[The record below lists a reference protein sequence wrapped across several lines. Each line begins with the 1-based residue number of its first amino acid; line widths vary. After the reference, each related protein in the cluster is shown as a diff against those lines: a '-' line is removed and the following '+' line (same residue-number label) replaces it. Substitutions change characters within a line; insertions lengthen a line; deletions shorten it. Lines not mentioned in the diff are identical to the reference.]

1 MKAITLNL
9 ALAAS
14 LASGAIAQ
22 PRHHHGHQAYHAK
35 RDELRKREVVTTYV
49 PATTTQYMLGDD
61 KVSPEEAQAGID
73 KGLYVVV
80 GESTPTFTPPAPK
93 STSTKEAGIF
103 IEEVTSSSTSSTPTP
118 TPTTSTSTSISTST
132 STSISTSS
140 STSTT
145 PKTSSAEPTTS
156 SAAPATTTSSSSN
169 SSGSGATGIDAE
181 FPSGEID
188 CTEFPEEYG
197 ALRLDYLGYGGYS
210 GLQYTP
216 NFGSLLDS
224 VISFIET
231 GVSTPSGKTGFYSYA
246 CPAGYVK
253 SQWPTAQGNT
263 GQSIGG
269 LYCNSKGKLEL
280 SNPKKKTLCE
290 PGIEGITIVNKL
302 SEGTSVCRTDYPGT
316 ENMVIPLDISGSGP
330 FQLANINTADY
341 YVWEGKS
348 TTLQYYVNKKGVN
361 AKAGCRWTCD
371 EDADGCGNWAPVN
384 IGVGQTDGLT
394 YLSVFPNAAISTAT
408 LDFNIDVTGD
418 ISGECYYHVGEGF
431 SGSSSGCTV
440 SIPDG
445 GSAEITFSSA

>member
-1 MKAITLNL
+1 MKAVTLKL

-22 PRHHHGHQAYHAK
+22 PRHHHGHQAYHLK

-49 PATTTQYMLGDD
+49 PATTTQYMLGTE

-93 STSTKEAGIF
+93 STSTKEAGVF
-103 IEEVTSSSTSSTPTP
+103 IEEVTSSSTTSTPTP
-118 TPTTSTSTSISTST
+118 TPTTSSTST
-132 STSISTSS
+132 SSTP
-140 STSTT
+140 TSTT
-145 PKTSSAEPTTS
+145 STTSSAEPTTS
-156 SAAPATTTSSSSN
+156 SAAPAKSTPSSS
-169 SSGSGATGIDAE
+169 SGATGIDAD

-216 NFGSLLDS
+216 NFSSLLDS

-231 GVSTPSGKTGFYSYA
+231 GVSKPTGQTGFYSYA

-280 SNPKKKTLCE
+280 SNPKKKQLCE
-290 PGIEGITIVNKL
+290 PGIQGITIVNKL

-341 YVWEGKS
+341 YVWQGKS

-361 AKAGCRWTCD
+361 AEAGCRWTCD

-384 IGVGQTDGLT
+384 IGTGQTDGLT

-445 GSAEITFSSA
+445 GSAQITFSNAK